1 MNKKKKFEEIE
12 EMKQVLVN
20 YCMKHSLMFSFEA
33 LRKYCEVL
41 HNTGYCRMPCKV
53 GDTVY
58 AVICPPEDDLDVYI
72 RIDPCVESWQVCGL
86 LLKNDKWYAEN
97 PDGEFLEIGTDL
109 CMLTREEAERE
120 LERLEIHE
128 K

>member
-1 MNKKKKFEEIE
+1 MNKEMQIE
-12 EMKQVLVN
+12 EMEKIKQVLVD

-58 AVICPPEDDLDVYI
+58 AVLKPIFEDEKAVI
-72 RIDPCVESWQVCGL
+72 EEWQVKVIVFDGV
-86 LLKNDKWYAEN
+86 KWYAEN
-97 PDGEFLEIGTDL
+97 VDGEAFEVGGDY
-109 CMLTREEAERE
+109 CKLTREEAERE
-120 LERLEIHE
+120 LERVEIHE